1 MMKRSIAA
9 LPLLVTALAVAFML
23 LHGPVPQLPH
33 YHAFADQSTWLG
45 LPHAA
50 DVLSNAGFAIVGLWG
65 WLRLRTHAGH
75 PALAAGWHG
84 YRLFLIALILT
95 AGGSCFYHLAPDDWR
110 LIWDRLPIA
119 LACAG
124 LLTAVRAEHRP
135 AGSARRD
142 SAWLGVLAIA
152 SVAWWYCTGDLRP
165 YLLLQ
170 ALPIVLIP
178 LWQAIYRADRRD
190 RAMFAIA
197 LLLYVVAKAAEIAD
211 RHVLATLGWVSGHT
225 LKHLLATT
233 AAAVLVVRLIARV
246 DYPTASASV
255 AAERI
260 AKPQVTPA
268 TAG

>member
-9 LPLLVTALAVAFML
+9 LPLLATALAVACML
-23 LHGPVPQLPH
+23 LYGPVPQLPH
-33 YHAFADQSTWLG
+33 YHAFADQSAWLG

-50 DVLSNAGFAIVGLWG
+50 DVLSNAGFAMVGLWG
-65 WLRLRTHAGH
+65 WLCLRAHAGH
-75 PALAAGWHG
+75 PAIAAGWHG

-95 AGGSCFYHLAPDDWR
+95 AGGSSFYHLAPDDWR

-124 LLTAVRAEHRP
+124 LLAAVRAEHRP
-135 AGSARRD
+135 DGSARRD
-142 SAWLGVLAIA
+142 AAWLGVLAIA
-152 SVAWWYCTGDLRP
+152 SVAWWYRTDDLRP

-190 RAMFAIA
+190 RAMFGIA
-197 LLLYVVAKAAEIAD
+197 LLLYVFAKAAEIAD
-211 RHVLATLGWVSGHT
+211 HQVLAILGWASGHT

-233 AAAVLVVRLIARV
+233 AAAVLVMRLIARV
-246 DYPTASASV
+246 AYPTASASV

-260 AKPQVTPA
+260 TEPQIAPA
-268 TAG
+268 VIG